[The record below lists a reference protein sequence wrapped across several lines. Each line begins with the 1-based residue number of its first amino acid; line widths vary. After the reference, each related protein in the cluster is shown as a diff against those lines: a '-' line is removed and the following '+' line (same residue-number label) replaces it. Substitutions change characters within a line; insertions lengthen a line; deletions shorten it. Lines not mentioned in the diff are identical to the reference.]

1 MVLSSYRET
10 THRVTPTPMEVVSR
24 VLTSI
29 SVFEECRRPSEHFP
43 LAERIIPFINVTQA
57 AIPA

>member
-1 MVLSSYRET
+1 
-10 THRVTPTPMEVVSR
+10 MEVVSR
-24 VLTSI
+24 VLASI